1 VHGGSAL
8 RYLALPSRPLLGAQ
22 KRKAAICGGFL
33 KSRRTDSNRGPLHYE
48 ERRVSDTR
56 PLTGTRG
63 HSLLEPQP
71 FEGDPHGHQ
80 CPPVP
85 ARGPAPTKGRQTAL
99 GGPKTLGR
107 LLGPAGDSDASR
119 QDGVGLA
126 DVYTRRVEGVSENR
140 GGIGGRELDRRSF
153 VPLYYQ
159 LQELLKEQIESGIWS
174 PGDPLPSEPE
184 LARRFGVSRVVV
196 RQALAI
202 LEDDRQILRVR
213 GRGTFVAQP
222 KLDYRA
228 GGLSRLLIN
237 PRAENVAVQV
247 LDKRVAAPERS
258 IRRELAAGDD
268 EPITRLTTLLSLE
281 GIPLA
286 ISYSFFRR
294 GEVGWLEAAARV
306 GRVLPQSLVLADYG
320 IELAQSQV
328 SIETSQC
335 GQFEADR
342 FGIPHRS
349 AVFLVLCTEFARD
362 GDDARPF
369 EVARVEYRG
378 DLLQF
383 RMEVSPTQADTLS
396 ATWSLNEQLEALAGA
411 VP

>member
-1 VHGGSAL
+1 M
-8 RYLALPSRPLLGAQ
+8 
-22 KRKAAICGGFL
+22 
-33 KSRRTDSNRGPLHYE
+33 E
-48 ERRVSDTR
+48 E
-56 PLTGTRG
+56 G
-63 HSLLEPQP
+63 
-71 FEGDPHGHQ
+71 
-80 CPPVP
+80 
-85 ARGPAPTKGRQTAL
+85 
-99 GGPKTLGR
+99 
-107 LLGPAGDSDASR
+107 
-119 QDGVGLA
+119 
-126 DVYTRRVEGVSENR
+126 SENPVEIR
-140 GGIGGRELDRRSF
+140 GRELDRRSF

-184 LARRFGVSRVVV
+184 LSRRFGVSRVVV

-228 GGLSRLLIN
+228 GGLSRLLIK
-237 PRAENVAVQV
+237 PRAENVAVHV
-247 LDKRVAAPERS
+247 LDKRVAAPGQS
-258 IRRELAAGDD
+258 IRRALAAGAN
-268 EPITRLTTLLSLE
+268 EPITRLTTLLSLR

-306 GRVLPQSLVLADYG
+306 GRVLPQNLVLADHG

-349 AVFLVLCTEFARD
+349 AVFLVLCTEFARY

-369 EVARVEYRG
+369 EVARIEYRG
-378 DLLQF
+378 DVLQF

-411 VP
+411 IP